1 MPSETDL
8 VRLAAAGDLPAME
21 ILYNDNKS
29 MVFAVGLSVCG
40 NAPDADEVVQE
51 TFLRAFRSLS
61 DWRGDAKFSTWV
73 YSIAMR
79 ASLNWKSRFNRPAL
93 LTPEPTTESSD
104 SGAERDEQ
112 LAALTHAIS
121 QLPLQQRLVVTLKH
135 MKGLSVAQIAEI
147 QQCAVGTVK
156 SNLHHGVAKLRD
168 LLERT
173 AP

>member
-1 MPSETDL
+1 MASDADL

-21 ILYNDNKS
+21 ILFNDHKS

-51 TFLRAFRSLS
+51 TFLRAFRSLD

-79 ASLNWKSRFNRPAL
+79 VSLNWKSRFNRPVPLRA
-93 LTPEPTTESSD
+93 EAAADPTDSD
-104 SGAERDEQ
+104 LERDEQ
-112 LAALTHAIS
+112 IAALTRAIG

-156 SNLHHGVAKLRD
+156 SNLHHGVAKLKD